1 MEFEIQFTMFV
12 VPMLK
17 LGIVVVVV
25 ASCAGAGAGAGGG
38 GGVKVSAAGVTA
50 SSSTPLTWLP
60 LKHGWLCP
68 LSPRVYLVCV
78 CVLFAVFVDFL
89 AVAPSF

>member
-12 VPMLK
+12 MPMLK

-25 ASCAGAGAGAGGG
+25 ASCAGAGAGAGTGGG

-68 LSPRVYLVCV
+68 LSPRVYLVFVCV
-78 CVLFAVFVDFL
+78 CVVCSVC
-89 AVAPSF
+89 